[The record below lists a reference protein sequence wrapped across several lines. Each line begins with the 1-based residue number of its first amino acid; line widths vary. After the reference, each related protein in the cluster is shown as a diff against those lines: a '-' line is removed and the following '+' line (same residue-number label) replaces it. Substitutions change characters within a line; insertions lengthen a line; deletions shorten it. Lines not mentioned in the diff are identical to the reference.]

1 MLEKNPM
8 SQDRRGGITANSR
21 GFSLVELLV
30 VVVIFGVVSIA
41 VLDLYVN
48 VVRSTT
54 SSEEVV
60 EVQQG
65 MRIALEQMARDIQM
79 SGFMVPTGMPIT
91 VAQNDLLTLTTASA
105 YRTFARVN
113 VLAPVTFTVANG
125 TTGVNITVGS
135 AAMARLFT
143 ANTDFVRIVSPAT
156 GAQVGP
162 FRVTGAAPASVPP
175 TLTLSP
181 WVAPAVAISVANADM
196 IVRVPNPGV
205 DATYPNSVTYQLEND
220 PISTTPNMRVL
231 SRIWRVDLDPLANP
245 LTATTRDTNDRV
257 LATKITALRFEYLLN
272 NGTVAPPPAAAA
284 GTALTVAQ
292 RGQIVGVR
300 IFLTGL
306 AEDKPWDNKVDAI
319 QQTRELQTTVKIRNI

>member
-8 SQDRRGGITANSR
+8 THDRRGGITANCR

-91 VAQNDLLTLTTASA
+91 DAKNNQLTLVTASA
-105 YRTFARVN
+105 YRTFARIG
-113 VLAPVTFTVANG
+113 ATASFTVVNG
-125 TTGVNITVGS
+125 IGEVDVTVGS
-135 AAMARLFT
+135 DAMARLFT
-143 ANTDFVRIVSPAT
+143 IGDFVRIVSPAT
-156 GAQVGP
+156 GVPLGGLPPGMA
-162 FRVTGAAPASVPP
+162 FRVTGVAPTTPSLS
-175 TLTLSP
+175 LTPL
-181 WVAPAVAISVANADM
+181 VAPAADISVANADM

-205 DATYPNSVTYQLEND
+205 DANYPNSVTYQLELD
-220 PISTTPNMRVL
+220 QISTTPNMMVL
-231 SRIWRVDLDPLANP
+231 SRLWYATIPDLD
-245 LTATTRDTNDRV
+245 ATNRDTADRV

-272 NGTVAPPPAAAA
+272 NGTVAPDPAAAA
-284 GTALTVAQ
+284 GTALTAAQ

>member
-1 MLEKNPM
+1 MLEENRM
-8 SQDRRGGITANSR
+8 SQNGRGGITANSR

-79 SGFMVPTGMPIT
+79 SGFMVPTGIPIT
-91 VAQNDLLTLTTASA
+91 VARNDLLTLTTASA

-113 VLAPVTFTVANG
+113 ATATFPAG
-125 TTGVNITVGS
+125 STTPAVVVTVGS
-135 AAMARLFT
+135 DAMARLFREGQH
-143 ANTDFVRIVSPAT
+143 VRIVSPAT
-156 GAQVGP
+156 GVPLGGLPPAGMA
-162 FRVTGAAPASVPP
+162 FLVTGVAPTTPSLSLEPLAAPA
-175 TLTLSP
+175 
-181 WVAPAVAISVANADM
+181 AAISVANTDM
-196 IVRVPNPGV
+196 IVRVPNPGD
-205 DATYPNSVTYQLEND
+205 DATYPNSVTYLLEND

-231 SRIWRVDLDPLANP
+231 SRLWYATIPA
-245 LTATTRDTNDRV
+245 LTATNRDTADRV
-257 LATKITALRFEYLLN
+257 LATKITALRFEYLMDD
-272 NGTVAPPPAAAA
+272 GTVAPGPTAAA
-284 GTALTVAQ
+284 GTAVADS
-292 RGQIVGVR
+292 RLDNIVGVR